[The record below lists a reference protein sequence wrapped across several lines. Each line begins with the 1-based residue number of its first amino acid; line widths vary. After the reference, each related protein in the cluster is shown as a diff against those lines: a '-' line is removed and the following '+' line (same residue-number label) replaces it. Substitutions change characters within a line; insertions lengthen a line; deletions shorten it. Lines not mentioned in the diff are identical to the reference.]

1 MRKAL
6 VMDGTVWYHGTDRNL
21 DFLRA
26 GSWVTNVPLE
36 AALFAKLKCS
46 DWRDVVII
54 RLKNGTVPKIEV
66 SVSEGCHHATL
77 RADAIVDEVWTIDD
91 IANLIDP
98 NLVMPMLRAESY
110 PILR

>member
-1 MRKAL
+1 
-6 VMDGTVWYHGTDRNL
+6 MDGTVWYHGTDRNL

-46 DWRDVVII
+46 DWRDVVIV
-54 RLKNGTVPKIEV
+54 RLKDGTVPKMEV

-77 RADAIVDEVWTIDD
+77 GVDAIVDRAWTIDD
-91 IANLIDP
+91 IATLIDP
-98 NLVMPMLRAESY
+98 HVVMPLLRSESY
-110 PILR
+110 SLLR